1 MSSLLLHSYIT
12 ALYFNRGGRE
22 TWVNR
27 SQYLLIIHASGPI
40 LIWDFIPNSFDTLSY
55 WIQLRKRLI
64 FMFHIID
71 IYLYYYKLNPRKGRS
86 IYIIIFL
93 SSSLLQPY
101 IIMGYIRIKI
111 SKRLEYKAKREKIEV
126 NSLQFFIFI
135 LISIEYLFI
144 IRSFCPFVL

>member
-1 MSSLLLHSYIT
+1 
-12 ALYFNRGGRE
+12 
-22 TWVNR
+22 
-27 SQYLLIIHASGPI
+27 
-40 LIWDFIPNSFDTLSY
+40 
-55 WIQLRKRLI
+55 
-64 FMFHIID
+64 MFHIID

-126 NSLQFFIFI
+126 NSLQLLIFI
-135 LISIEYLFI
+135 LIFIEYQLYT
-144 IRSFCPFVL
+144 SVNHS